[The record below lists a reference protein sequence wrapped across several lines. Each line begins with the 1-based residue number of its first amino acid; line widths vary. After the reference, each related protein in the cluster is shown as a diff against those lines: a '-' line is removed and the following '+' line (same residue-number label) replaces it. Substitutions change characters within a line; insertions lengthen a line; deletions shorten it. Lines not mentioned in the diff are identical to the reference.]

1 MNEEIIQNLNER
13 IDLALAKGKE
23 IIEDKEFQQRLQELK
38 NRAETTVRN
47 HPVKSVAIG
56 LAIGFLIGKLINSDD

>member
-23 IIEDKEFQQRLQELK
+23 IIEDEEFQQKLQELK
-38 NRAETTVRN
+38 NSAETTVRN
-47 HPVKSVAIG
+47 HPVKSIAIS
-56 LAIGFLIGKLINSDD
+56 LAIGFLIGKLFNSDD